1 MAAPLDGSTPSMRR
15 VQGRIKQGLILILT
29 AKVTKNDINGTSGD
43 GSWDSWDISFDVS
56 LQNLSSSQGLGKE
69 TRGWRLLDKIQN
81 ICPNLVMA
89 WVMARINISSKSTI
103 L

>member
-29 AKVTKNDINGTSGD
+29 AKVTKNDINGT
-43 GSWDSWDISFDVS
+43 WF
-56 LQNLSSSQGLGKE
+56 LGYFFRCLTSKFEFQPRFGEKE
-69 TRGWRLLDKIQN
+69 TRGWQLLDKIQN

-89 WVMARINISSKSTI
+89 RVMARINISSKSTI

>member
-43 GSWDSWDISFDVS
+43 GSWDISFVVS
-56 LQNLSSSQGLGKE
+56 LQNLSSSQGLGKKKHVV
-69 TRGWRLLDKIQN
+69 GDF
-81 ICPNLVMA
+81 
-89 WVMARINISSKSTI
+89 
-103 L
+103 